1 MMRRFLFLA
10 AVILGVAARPASAT
24 SITVTSDTVFT
35 VNWLNTATTPNLS
48 GSAVFTIGNM
58 SAAGFDLTITGVTNS
73 TAPLP
78 DINARFVSFGFGLTP
93 DFSSTSDAVNGG
105 VFSWG
110 FSQFPGFNSVDVC
123 GFSGNN
129 CAGGGGSGLG
139 AGQTQSGSMFIHF
152 NGDFTNGVT
161 FSPLAAKFQTSIT
174 SYEFEGCIGPCVTTQ
189 ELPPPAVPEPASL
202 VLFGTGLVG
211 MATVIRRKA
220 RRA

>member
-1 MMRRFLFLA
+1 MKRFLFLA

-35 VNWLNTATTPNLS
+35 VNWLSTLTNPNVS

-58 SAAGFDLTITGVTNS
+58 SATGFDLTISGVTNS
-73 TAPLP
+73 TATTPN
-78 DINARFVSFGFGLTP
+78 INARFISFGFGLTP
-93 DFSSTSDAVNGG
+93 DYSSVSDAANGS

-110 FSQFPGFNSVDVC
+110 FSNFPGFNNVDVC

-129 CAGGGGSGLG
+129 CAGGGGSGLA
-139 AGQTQSGSMFIHF
+139 AGQTQQGSMFIHF

-174 SYEFEGCIGPCVTTQ
+174 SYEFEGCIGPCTTTQ
-189 ELPPPAVPEPASL
+189 ELTIPTPEPASL

-211 MATVIRRKA
+211 LAAVIRRKT